1 MSWIEDLPKKLSAS
15 LNSLLND
22 TEKHEDVYMDAEN
35 ASVGQIW
42 VAMAQMNKRLDRMDD
57 MLQAQR
63 KAMKEQGLEVDKHL
77 DKNLE
82 ESLKRY

>member
-1 MSWIEDLPKKLSAS
+1 MDWVNKLPEKVQDALD
-15 LNSLLND
+15 SLLN
-22 TEKHEDVYMDAEN
+22 TVEHHEDIYLEAEN

-42 VAMAQMNKRLDRMDD
+42 VGMAIMNERLTRVEE

-63 KAMKEQGLEVDKHL
+63 KALKDSNIDTDRHL

-82 ESLKRY
+82 ESLKNY